1 MLVADKNGDVYRVK
15 SEVAGDD
22 NVPRLLLGHLSQLLD
37 MTLDHQAE
45 RVITADRDEKIRVSR
60 YPNSYNIENYCLGHT
75 EFVTTVWLS
84 RVSSDVVISGSG
96 DGTVR
101 LWNYKTGEQL
111 LSHDVTEDMTPED
124 RAAAVTSDNTDDN
137 METEDDSLARR
148 VSPPSTPAVVKI
160 RSVKISSCSEMMIVQ
175 VENCST
181 LLCYTVMENSRIM
194 FDSRVKPDSCL
205 LDFDMSDDMRE
216 LLILRKTESAA
227 SVDTHQIL
235 TNTWSKVGHW
245 SLDSQQEFF
254 TPIINYESEGMN
266 HLHKRWFD
274 NVKEYFDRK
283 EARIEKNKNKSKD
296 AAVPEKKQKC
306 ET

>member
-1 MLVADKNGDVYRVK
+1 
-15 SEVAGDD
+15 
-22 NVPRLLLGHLSQLLD
+22 
-37 MTLDHQAE
+37 
-45 RVITADRDEKIRVSR
+45 
-60 YPNSYNIENYCLGHT
+60 
-75 EFVTTVWLS
+75 
-84 RVSSDVVISGSG
+84 
-96 DGTVR
+96 
-101 LWNYKTGEQL
+101 
-111 LSHDVTEDMTPED
+111 MTPED
-124 RAAAVTSDNTDDN
+124 RAAAVASDNTDDN

-181 LLCYTVMENSRIM
+181 LLCYTVMENSRII

-205 LDFDMSDDMRE
+205 LDFDTSDDMRE